1 MTYSYAGFLSYAHAD
16 EAVAVR
22 LHKALETYKIPK
34 GHSGTLSP
42 IFRDANELTAHHS
55 LSEKI
60 QDAVEGS
67 RVLIVLCSPAAKAS
81 HWVNEEIRLFRKM
94 HGESAVFCVLAEGS
108 PETAFPLALL
118 EGGREPLAANL
129 GATKSSFQLG
139 VTQIAAAMLGVG
151 LDTLIQRDA
160 RRKRRRLQA
169 VTAGALLFS
178 GLMGATTFSAVT
190 ARKAADTN
198 RQQAE
203 GLVEFMIK
211 DMKEKLEPVGR
222 LDILDDIG
230 QRAVKYYEAQDIAK
244 LSDDSLA
251 LQARA
256 RHILG
261 QVALESHDFDKAR
274 AEMQATA
281 RLTREIY
288 DRNPDDTDAIFT
300 HAQSE
305 YWVGSIYYYEKKFQ
319 EVAPYW
325 ENYADLGKHL
335 YETDT
340 KNLKWISERA
350 WGENNLGLLNL
361 KLENLNLAKSK
372 FLRAADFF
380 DEALTLAPVLAPENS
395 QITMELA
402 NVMAG
407 LAQIAVKEDDRNAAL
422 ALRMKQISL
431 YEQLLEDDPQNYLIL
446 FRRTQASARVIT
458 DILIDAKSPEF
469 EEMLKQSFLHYEE
482 MIIRNPKNDN
492 WKREYTTYLRELR
505 AMIAA
510 NQLSSEYLPEIEKLI
525 IEANSR

>member
-16 EAVAVR
+16 EAVAAR

-203 GLVEFMIK
+203 GLVKFMIT

-251 LQARA
+251 RQARA

-261 QVALESHDFDKAR
+261 QVALESHDFDKTR

-340 KNLKWISERA
+340 KNLKWILERA
-350 WGENNLGLLNL
+350 YGENNLGLINL

-380 DEALTLAPVLAPENS
+380 DEALMLAPENS
-395 QITMELA
+395 QTTMELA

-482 MIIRNPKNDN
+482 MINRNPKNDN

>member
-16 EAVAVR
+16 EAVAAR

-60 QDAVEGS
+60 QGAVEGS

-251 LQARA
+251 RQARA

-340 KNLKWISERA
+340 KNLKWILERA
-350 WGENNLGLLNL
+350 WGENNLGLINL

-372 FLRAADFF
+372 YLRAADFF
-380 DEALTLAPVLAPENS
+380 DQALMLAPENS
-395 QITMELA
+395 QTTMELA

-482 MIIRNPKNDN
+482 MINRNPKNDN

>member
-16 EAVAVR
+16 EAVAAR

-203 GLVEFMIK
+203 GLVKFMIT

-380 DEALTLAPVLAPENS
+380 DEALMLAPENS
-395 QITMELA
+395 QTTMELA

-482 MIIRNPKNDN
+482 MINRNPKNDN

>member
-16 EAVAVR
+16 EAVASR

-203 GLVEFMIK
+203 GLVKFMIT

-251 LQARA
+251 RQARA

-340 KNLKWISERA
+340 KNLKWILERA
-350 WGENNLGLLNL
+350 WGENNLGLINL

-380 DEALTLAPVLAPENS
+380 DQALMLSPENS
-395 QITMELA
+395 QTTMELA

-482 MIIRNPKNDN
+482 MINRNPKNDN

>member
-16 EAVAVR
+16 EAVAAR

-203 GLVEFMIK
+203 GLVKFMIT

-261 QVALESHDFDKAR
+261 QVALESHDFDKAH

-380 DEALTLAPVLAPENS
+380 DQALMLAPENS
-395 QITMELA
+395 QTTMELA

-482 MIIRNPKNDN
+482 MINRNPKNDN

>member
-16 EAVAVR
+16 EAVAAR

-203 GLVEFMIK
+203 GLVKFMIT

-251 LQARA
+251 RQARA

-274 AEMQATA
+274 AETQATA

-340 KNLKWISERA
+340 KNLKWILERA
-350 WGENNLGLLNL
+350 WGENNLGLINL

-372 FLRAADFF
+372 YLRAADFF
-380 DEALTLAPVLAPENS
+380 DQALMLAPENS
-395 QITMELA
+395 QTTMELA

-482 MIIRNPKNDN
+482 MINRNPKNDN

>member
-1 MTYSYAGFLSYAHAD
+1 
-16 EAVAVR
+16 
-22 LHKALETYKIPK
+22 
-34 GHSGTLSP
+34 
-42 IFRDANELTAHHS
+42 
-55 LSEKI
+55 
-60 QDAVEGS
+60 
-67 RVLIVLCSPAAKAS
+67 
-81 HWVNEEIRLFRKM
+81 
-94 HGESAVFCVLAEGS
+94 
-108 PETAFPLALL
+108 
-118 EGGREPLAANL
+118 
-129 GATKSSFQLG
+129 
-139 VTQIAAAMLGVG
+139 
-151 LDTLIQRDA
+151 
-160 RRKRRRLQA
+160 
-169 VTAGALLFS
+169 
-178 GLMGATTFSAVT
+178 
-190 ARKAADTN
+190 
-198 RQQAE
+198 
-203 GLVEFMIK
+203 
-211 DMKEKLEPVGR
+211 MKEKLEPVGR

-230 QRAVKYYEAQDIAK
+230 QRAVEYYEAQDIAK

-251 LQARA
+251 RQARA

-274 AEMQATA
+274 AETQATA

-340 KNLKWISERA
+340 KNLKWILERA
-350 WGENNLGLLNL
+350 YGENNLGLINL

-380 DEALTLAPVLAPENS
+380 DEALMLAPVLAPENS

-482 MIIRNPKNDN
+482 MINRNPKNDN

>member
-16 EAVAVR
+16 EAVAAR

-251 LQARA
+251 RQARA

-261 QVALESHDFDKAR
+261 QVALESHDFDKAH

-340 KNLKWISERA
+340 KNLEWILERA
-350 WGENNLGLLNL
+350 WGENNLGLINL

-380 DEALTLAPVLAPENS
+380 DQALMLSPENS
-395 QITMELA
+395 QTTMELA
-402 NVMAG
+402 NVKAG

-482 MIIRNPKNDN
+482 MINRNPKNDN